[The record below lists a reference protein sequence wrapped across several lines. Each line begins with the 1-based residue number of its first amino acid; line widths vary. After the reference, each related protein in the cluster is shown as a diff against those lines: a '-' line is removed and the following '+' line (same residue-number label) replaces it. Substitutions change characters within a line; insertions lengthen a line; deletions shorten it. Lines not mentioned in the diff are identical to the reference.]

1 MGKALKVLAVVAA
14 IAVNVIPGVGQFLSA
29 TMIGAL
35 SGTLIAA
42 TTLAGLAAAGSL
54 LAGGRGGA
62 ATLSAF
68 DPKQIN
74 ADTGTPRKLVFGRT
88 AFPMDLRYAEPSGAN
103 QEYIDYIFA
112 LAAHKS
118 DAIESIYFEDDLAWT
133 LAGGAQG
140 KFAGYLTIEVILE
153 AGSGAYHT
161 VNGGAIW
168 GASQRLTGCT
178 TMKVR
183 IKRSD
188 NSKTSQ
194 SPFASG
200 IAGQWTVIGRGMPV
214 YDPARDSTVAG
225 GSGSQRANDQTTW
238 AYTVSS
244 VARGNNP
251 ALQLLAYMLG
261 WKIGG
266 VGSVGCGQAADVLDL
281 PSFAVAA
288 ALCDESV
295 ALAAGGTQRRYEA
308 GRAFSDGDDPPA
320 VIRLLLDAMNGEL
333 VDDGGRLA
341 LRIAVNDLTAA
352 YTLTDDDFVSGYG
365 WRPVA
370 PIGQQNTVV
379 RGKFSQPDAP
389 SLFALVD
396 FPEVAIARTSLA
408 PRPMT
413 IDLSAVQEQRRAE
426 RIAKQTAQRN
436 LYLGEFSVTLGV
448 RGWLLR
454 RNMVVAITSTVRG
467 WTAKLFRVRALTFN
481 ADATV
486 NAVFREEHASIY
498 AWSASESALVTPVSP
513 VVFDSRKFASWLM
526 ADIAPGANLTA
537 TANANRVPYSQ
548 FEGDQGAGVV
558 YNSASRPVTTTYGI
572 FQGLRFFK
580 ASWTATA
587 ASQTISIGNDLPNDT
602 TSGLGPAFA
611 INVEGERLSIQLRFE
626 AAFNLSTWF
635 IKLWLLPVGGGTQ
648 FSIDVAT
655 GTAAR
660 YIGNNPLT
668 AFVDVPAGYFAGR
681 IEAYVTSSGSG
692 LVESAIS
699 RPMVARALP
708 GQTVHP
714 LWEPGPNAADG
725 ADVTE
730 DQTIVSRL
738 DSATGRA
745 ADNFQAGGT
754 GAPFA
759 QLVASGNARDGDV
772 VSFPSTLPSPPKIFF
787 LPGGNA
793 GTAGQNLRIKAE
805 GLTASGFT
813 MVAKSQ
819 AVTAGSTIT
828 DSPSSAGGSGEP
840 ARVINRSNSGA
851 PFDGTF
857 SYRVAVT
864 VNDVVP
870 GEPGSITLAFFA
882 KIGGSWQEAARQS
895 FTVTGNYDVEVSP
908 GTVDFGAG
916 NEFGVTSVAS
926 EGAGTVLSD
935 FVHVRYIL
943 GTVTQISLTPSGAS
957 AIPWQAFL

>member
-1 MGKALKVLAVVAA
+1 MGRVVRTIAA
-14 IAVNVIPGVGQFLSA
+14 IGLTVASVV
-29 TMIGAL
+29 TMNPAL
-35 SGTLIAA
+35 AKLAWVVWGTVLLETAA
-42 TTLAGLAAAGSL
+42 KTVLKKPQQS
-54 LAGGRGGA
+54 
-62 ATLSAF
+62 LSAF

-88 AFPMDLRYAEPSGAN
+88 AFPMDLRYAEPSGTN

-153 AGSGAYHT
+153 AGAGAYHT

-200 IAGQWTVIGRGMPV
+200 IAGQWTVIGRGMAV

-370 PIGQQNTVV
+370 PIGQQFTVV

-396 FPEVAIARTSLA
+396 FPEVAIARASLA

-436 LYLGEFSVTLGV
+436 LYQGEFSVTLGV

-513 VVFDSRKFASWLM
+513 VVFDSRKAASWLM

-537 TANANRVPYSQ
+537 TANANRVPFSGFPNRGWVANGPGAGALSYFT
-548 FEGDQGAGVV
+548 FEGKRAASRAFTATTSAQLFSIQNNPAGV
-558 YNSASRPVTTTYGI
+558 AAFPVTAGELL
-572 FQGLRFFK
+572 FVAARLE
-580 ASWTATA
+580 ASGAVTGW
-587 ASQTISIGNDLPNDT
+587 QL
-602 TSGLGPAFA
+602 
-611 INVEGERLSIQLRFE
+611 NVGWIDSAGGVSE
-626 AAFNLSTWF
+626 AA
-635 IKLWLLPVGGGTQ
+635 
-648 FSIDVAT
+648 VA
-655 GTAAR
+655 
-660 YIGNNPLT
+660 
-668 AFVDVPAGYFAGR
+668 
-681 IEAYVTSSGSG
+681 SGSG
-692 LVESAIS
+692 AIS
-699 RPMVARALP
+699 WTSARRGGFITAPAGTVGGYIRGYAISSGAGAVSVVLSEP
-708 GQTVHP
+708 LVTGATAGQTVVP
-714 LWEPGPNAADG
+714 AYTPGPNAEEG
-725 ADVTE
+725 ADVTV

-916 NEFGVTSVAS
+916 NEFGVTAVAS